1 MHRLMAG
8 VTILEHELSE
18 LRLLVERQTGIL
30 LDCPNSALAAHV
42 AEYLE
47 SHELESPAA
56 LVDRLRASD
65 QDPHALPTFLD
76 GVLNVNTG
84 FFRHPGAMNALA
96 RQVIPQLYARK
107 SEDGFCTL
115 RIWSAGC
122 STGEEAYSIAMA
134 LCEALPGGN
143 GNSNGASNG
152 NGRDKSVASRNGG
165 VAENGVAACAGQSMK
180 DWSIHIVGSDL
191 LPSAIEVAERGLYPQ
206 SALTG
211 LPPAAIRACF
221 SKIGSPSG
229 GQNSS
234 QEGSQNSSSTGST
247 SNGAASSG
255 LVSNGS
261 ARNGSAQGSTN
272 GAANGTNGST
282 NVAHLLVKPRL
293 RSLVTFNTMNLT
305 KPVYIGRFDCI
316 FCMEVLPHLSR
327 AQRIALLERL
337 HLYLEPGGYLFL
349 RQTEKLC
356 APNLNFRSETFDGYT
371 FHRKPLAASATSGR
385 YPLVVRI
392 VYFIYNRQMKTVTA
406 TDAKQ
411 RLAAL
416 LDAAQREPVL
426 IRRQNRDVAVIMSA
440 EEYERIRG
448 MNNAELKRTMDRIG
462 AQAAARGMTEEIL
475 ADILKD

>member
-8 VTILEHELSE
+8 TTILEHELSE

-56 LVDRLRASD
+56 LLDRLRASD
-65 QDPHALPTFLD
+65 RDPSVLPAFLD

-84 FFRHPGAMNALA
+84 FFRHPGAMNALT

-107 SEDGFCTL
+107 VDDGPSTL

-122 STGEEAYSIAMA
+122 GTGEETYSIAMA

-143 GNSNGASNG
+143 GNGSSSSNGA
-152 NGRDKSVASRNGG
+152 NGG
-165 VAENGVAACAGQSMK
+165 SNNSNSSKDARERNSSGKNGGIAESIAPGTGQGTK

-221 SKIGSPSG
+221 SKIGSPNG
-229 GQNSS
+229 G
-234 QEGSQNSSSTGST
+234 
-247 SNGAASSG
+247 
-255 LVSNGS
+255 SNGS
-261 ARNGSAQGSTN
+261 SNGGSSALAETSQNGAVNASGNGSGSNSTSASTGN
-272 GAANGTNGST
+272 GSGNGSSSGSANG
-282 NVAHLLVKPRL
+282 AHLLVKPRL

-316 FCMEVLPHLSR
+316 FCMDVLPQLSR
-327 AQRIALLERL
+327 AQRTALMERL

-349 RQTEKLC
+349 SQTEKLQ
-356 APNLNFRSETFDGYT
+356 ARNLNFRSATFAGYT
-371 FHRKPLAASATSGR
+371 FHRTPLAASAAYGR
-385 YPLVVRI
+385 
-392 VYFIYNRQMKTVTA
+392 
-406 TDAKQ
+406 
-411 RLAAL
+411 
-416 LDAAQREPVL
+416 
-426 IRRQNRDVAVIMSA
+426 
-440 EEYERIRG
+440 
-448 MNNAELKRTMDRIG
+448 
-462 AQAAARGMTEEIL
+462 
-475 ADILKD
+475 

>member
-18 LRLLVERQTGIL
+18 LRLLVVRQTGIL

-47 SHELESPAA
+47 SQELESPAA
-56 LVDRLRASD
+56 LLDRLRASD
-65 QDPHALPTFLD
+65 QDPSVLPAFLD

-84 FFRHPGAMNALA
+84 FFRHPGALNALA

-107 SEDGFCTL
+107 VDDGPGTL

-122 STGEEAYSIAMA
+122 GTGEEAYSIAMA

-143 GNSNGASNG
+143 GNGAGNGSSSNNGSNNGSNSGNGAKD
-152 NGRDKSVASRNGG
+152 GREKNASAKNGG
-165 VAENGVAACAGQSMK
+165 VAESSAPATGQGTK

-221 SKIGSPSG
+221 SKIGSP
-229 GQNSS
+229 
-234 QEGSQNSSSTGST
+234 
-247 SNGAASSG
+247 NG
-255 LVSNGS
+255 VSNGS
-261 ARNGSAQGSTN
+261 SENSQNGSASGSGN
-272 GAANGTNGST
+272 GSSNGGSANG
-282 NVAHLLVKPRL
+282 AHLLVKPRL

-316 FCMEVLPHLSR
+316 FCMDVLPHLSR
-327 AQRIALLERL
+327 AQRTALMERL

-349 RQTEKLC
+349 SQTEKLC

-371 FHRKPLAASATSGR
+371 FHRKPLAASAAYGR
-385 YPLVVRI
+385 
-392 VYFIYNRQMKTVTA
+392 
-406 TDAKQ
+406 
-411 RLAAL
+411 
-416 LDAAQREPVL
+416 
-426 IRRQNRDVAVIMSA
+426 
-440 EEYERIRG
+440 
-448 MNNAELKRTMDRIG
+448 
-462 AQAAARGMTEEIL
+462 
-475 ADILKD
+475 

>member
-1 MHRLMAG
+1 MAG

-47 SHELESPAA
+47 SQELESPAA
-56 LVDRLRASD
+56 MISRLRASD
-65 QDPHALPTFLD
+65 QDPSALPAFLD

-107 SEDGFCTL
+107 SDDGPGTL

-134 LCEALPGGN
+134 LCEALPANGAGN
-143 GNSNGASNG
+143 GAGNAPSNG
-152 NGRDKSVASRNGG
+152 NGSKDKDAKEKNGSSRNGG
-165 VAENGVAACAGQSMK
+165 IAENGTPACPGQATK

-191 LPSAIEVAERGLYPQ
+191 LPSAIEIAERGLYPQ
-206 SALTG
+206 SSLTG

-221 SKIGSPSG
+221 SKIGSPNGSTAAQEAQNGAPHGSSNGSG
-229 GQNSS
+229 NGSTPASS
-234 QEGSQNSSSTGST
+234 NNGSSSSSST
-247 SNGAASSG
+247 N
-255 LVSNGS
+255 
-261 ARNGSAQGSTN
+261 
-272 GAANGTNGST
+272 NGST
-282 NVAHLLVKPRL
+282 NNVSTNNVSTNNGPSTGAHLLVKPRL

-316 FCMEVLPHLSR
+316 FCMDVLPHLSR
-327 AQRIALLERL
+327 AQRTALMERL

-349 RQTEKLC
+349 SQTEKLC

-371 FHRKPLAASATSGR
+371 FHRKPLAASAAYGR
-385 YPLVVRI
+385 
-392 VYFIYNRQMKTVTA
+392 
-406 TDAKQ
+406 
-411 RLAAL
+411 
-416 LDAAQREPVL
+416 
-426 IRRQNRDVAVIMSA
+426 
-440 EEYERIRG
+440 
-448 MNNAELKRTMDRIG
+448 
-462 AQAAARGMTEEIL
+462 
-475 ADILKD
+475 